1 MRLPASAWHFR
12 GCRYLPTTVAHS
24 HWRQLFRLHIILM
37 LIGPLASSSE
47 SSLSI
52 ANLLSTLRQ
61 QTTNTFEFIEIVQNW
76 AVWMFDSIS
85 LSVQRFATIKRVLT
99 YQLNICF
106 GLAQRSICLQKLRHK
121 IRRHLEWNL
130 NLSFLFITTLFIM
143 AKKMFLRNAA
153 CLCLKYIFYNV
164 KTNANMC
171 GLT

>member
-106 GLAQRSICLQKLRHK
+106 GLARRSICLQKLRHK

-130 NLSFLFITTLFIM
+130 NLSFLFIINLFILI
-143 AKKMFLRNAA
+143 KKMFSKNTA
-153 CLCLKYIFYNV
+153 CLYFQIYFLQWKD
-164 KTNANMC
+164 KR
-171 GLT
+171 

>member
-106 GLAQRSICLQKLRHK
+106 GLARRSICLQKLRHK

-130 NLSFLFITTLFIM
+130 NLSFLFIINLFILI
-143 AKKMFLRNAA
+143 KKMLSRNIA
-153 CLCLKYIFYNV
+153 CLYFQVYFL
-164 KTNANMC
+164 
-171 GLT
+171 